1 MLDMAPKINKL
12 ETNLICI
19 WQTYMNLYTKFDG
32 CNSYHSGGLC
42 VHADKQTVRGTDRHI
57 DMAHSTGACNPEQEY
72 ITYT

>member
-32 CNSYHSGGLC
+32 SSSYDSG
-42 VHADKQTVRGTDRHI
+42 DRETDI
-57 DMAHSTGACNPEQEY
+57 
-72 ITYT
+72 